1 MNKVLIVDD
10 DRSIRLSLSI
20 FLEREGYKVKDVASG
35 SAALSM
41 LREFHPDVV
50 LTDLRL
56 KEESGIDVLAALKER
71 QADLPVILMTAYGTV
86 EKAVEAMKLGAVD
99 FISKPFQPAE
109 MAQLIRRTLELH
121 QLRAE
126 NRALRSV
133 QGQGEFLT
141 HSGKLNKILDAARR
155 VAQHDTT
162 VLLTGESGTGKS
174 LLARQIHQW
183 SPRSSYPFIEVN
195 CAALSTTLLES
206 ELFGHARGAFTGAV
220 KDKVGRLEAAAGGT
234 LFLDEIGE
242 IPLELQAKLLR
253 FIQDRQFERVGEVQA
268 RKVDVRIICATNRDL
283 VRMVAAGTFREDLFY
298 RISVFDLNLPPLR
311 ERREDIG
318 DLARQFLAD
327 AALRNRVDTAPAIA
341 PDVLQVLEHYDWPGN
356 IRELQ
361 NVMERAF
368 ILSGSSDI
376 RLEHLPDRLVA
387 ETMGMENRM
396 AAGNRQAAI
405 TPERI
410 RAVLGAS
417 STLEEA
423 ADTLGISVTTLWRK
437 RKEFGIA

>member
-1 MNKVLIVDD
+1 MNRVLIVDD

-35 SAALSM
+35 PAALSM

-71 QADLPVILMTAYGTV
+71 QVDLPVILMTAYGTV
-86 EKAVEAMKLGAVD
+86 EKAVTAMKLGAVD

-109 MAQLIRRTLELH
+109 MAQLIRRTLELR

-126 NRALRSV
+126 NRALRSG

-141 HSGKLNKILDAARR
+141 HSGKLNKLLDAARR

-174 LLARQIHQW
+174 LLARQIHLW
-183 SPRSSYPFIEVN
+183 SPRAAHPFVEVN

-206 ELFGHARGAFTGAV
+206 ELFGHVRGAFTGAV

-242 IPLELQAKLLR
+242 IPPELQAKLLR
-253 FIQDRQFERVGEVQA
+253 FIQDRQFERVGEVHA

-283 VRMVAAGTFREDLFY
+283 PRMVEGGTFREDLFY

-327 AALRNRVDTAPAIA
+327 AALRNRTDTVPVMA
-341 PDVLQVLEHYDWPGN
+341 PDVLRMLEHYDWPGN

-368 ILSGSSDI
+368 ILCGSGDVL
-376 RLEHLPDRLVA
+376 LEHLPDRLVA
-387 ETMGMENRM
+387 ETMGKGGRLV
-396 AAGNRQAAI
+396 AANSQAAI